1 MSASTRLPLL
11 VALLWPMTAPAVAQT
26 AREPEQR
33 KSNATALKPV
43 EIAADGTEVFR
54 ALLDRAGVKP
64 VPRREVERGRFP
76 RYDDMMIIVLGNSAD
91 RWIGTAR
98 VIEHVHTVINNGG
111 AALIAAD
118 TAFHL
123 GFARN
128 AFGESDWAIIE
139 PARVVNRAERHVH
152 NGREYCPYVVPV
164 TAEDFPG
171 LDADSPVCKLFCGL
185 TRVATNDPA
194 YLHVRGLSGEWRYPL
209 ARFPPG
215 SFVTD
220 PNGLRRPRALPL
232 DALFAVGGDGP
243 DLTSNNTGY
252 QFVALADHS
261 VFINQMLIEPDT
273 DNLELAHRLIDYL
286 KGPALAPEAKRNKC
300 IFIENGE
307 VIDRFDSLRRAFA
320 GEKPAAPLPSLNAIQ
335 EKLVDLVN
343 NVADDIQTRDV
354 LNSLILNLFS
364 LPAIVR
370 LVLVATGVY
379 ATIYILRRAFASRK
393 PQDQPPPPVVAGVS
407 TGPPEVF
414 DRRRLELL
422 RRNNLY
428 EPVRDLVRDF
438 FTSIGVV
445 EDTTDRKPP
454 PIFVSSTVKRPE
466 SLRQA
471 FQEFWK
477 LAFGP
482 PRKLALDRWQALE
495 PYFDR
500 LRQAHAEGKWGL
512 LPGPG

>member
-1 MSASTRLPLL
+1 MSPSMRLAAL
-11 VALLWPMTAPAVAQT
+11 VTLLWLTTTPAAAQT
-26 AREPEQR
+26 TREPGQR
-33 KSNATALKPV
+33 KSDASALKPIA
-43 EIAADGTEVFR
+43 IAADGTELFR

-64 VPRREVERGRFP
+64 VTRREVERGRFP

-111 AALIAAD
+111 AALVAAD

-128 AFGESDWAIIE
+128 AFGGSDWAIIE
-139 PARVVNRAERHVH
+139 PARVVNRAEGSVH

-164 TAEDFPG
+164 TTEDFPG
-171 LDADSPVCKLFCGL
+171 LDTKSPVCMLFRGL

-194 YLHVRGLSGEWRYPL
+194 YLHVRGFSGEWRYPL

-215 SFVTD
+215 SLVTD
-220 PNGLRRPRALPL
+220 PNGLRRPRPLPL

-243 DLTSNNTGY
+243 DLTSNGTGY
-252 QFVALADHS
+252 QFVAIADHS
-261 VFINQMLIEPDT
+261 VFINQMLIEPGT
-273 DNLELAHRLIDYL
+273 DNLELTHRLIEYL
-286 KGPALAPEAKRNKC
+286 KGPALAPQAKRNKC
-300 IFIENGE
+300 VFIENGE
-307 VIDRFDSLRRAFA
+307 VIDQFDTLRRAIA
-320 GEKPAAPLPSLNAIQ
+320 GEEPAAPLPSLDAIQ
-335 EKLVDLVN
+335 EKLVDLMN

-354 LNSLILNLFS
+354 LNGLLLNLFS
-364 LPAIVR
+364 LPAIIR
-370 LVLVATGVY
+370 LVLVATGIY
-379 ATIYILRRAFASRK
+379 ATIYILRRAFASRQ
-393 PQDQPPPPVVAGVS
+393 PQDLPAPPVVAGVS

-428 EPVRDLVRDF
+428 EPARDLVRDF
-438 FTSIGVV
+438 FTSIGVG
-445 EDTTDRKPP
+445 DATDSEPP
-454 PIFVSSTVKRPE
+454 PIFISSAVKRPE

-471 FQEFWK
+471 FHEFWK
-477 LAFGP
+477 LAYGP
-482 PRKLALDRWQALE
+482 PQKLFPERWQAME
-495 PYFDR
+495 PYLDR

-512 LPGPG
+512 TSGPG